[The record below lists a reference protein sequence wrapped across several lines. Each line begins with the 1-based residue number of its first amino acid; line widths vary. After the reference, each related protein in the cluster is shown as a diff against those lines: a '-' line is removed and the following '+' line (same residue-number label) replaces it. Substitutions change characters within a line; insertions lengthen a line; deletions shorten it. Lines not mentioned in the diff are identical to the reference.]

1 MNSVRIDTT
10 EPIADTLNQVAR
22 LRCTLGAA
30 EFQAAVARLFATLSP
45 AAQRALA
52 VGISLQSASRTLAA

>member
-1 MNSVRIDTT
+1 MNSVRIESN
-10 EPIADTLNQVAR
+10 EPVAETLCQVAH

-30 EFQAAVARLFATLSP
+30 EFQAAVAHLFATLSP
-45 AAQRALA
+45 TAQRALA